1 MPTSRVAIRRL
12 ADAAWKLPHAIR
24 VDSITDFQY
33 THARGDGL
41 IVQDLVPG
49 LTRSRS

>member
-1 MPTSRVAIRRL
+1 MDRDSTNVDNVSFAVA
-12 ADAAWKLPHAIR
+12 
-24 VDSITDFQY
+24 
-33 THARGDGL
+33 ARDDGL